1 MMERKQLNLR
11 INDQFLIGEIDNKL
25 HSEKLIHKHHVTDAI
40 NTIKYLEILFTSSN
54 LKRYKNKEHYIK
66 HIVAKSLLPK
76 AEEIIRIQKDEFSSH
91 YEHLKQTVSEI
102 PNYKDIYNHI
112 NNENKKIKIPVLI
125 SPVVM
130 MMISLITLT
139 DNIIKQQRILYLC
152 GEISKKDFYSNRR
165 VVLKKFSNVRLKLHH
180 NRKEYSE
187 KLSTLIEK
195 KGMQ

>member
-91 YEHLKQTVSEI
+91 YEHLKQTVS
-102 PNYKDIYNHI
+102 
-112 NNENKKIKIPVLI
+112 
-125 SPVVM
+125 
-130 MMISLITLT
+130 
-139 DNIIKQQRILYLC
+139 
-152 GEISKKDFYSNRR
+152 
-165 VVLKKFSNVRLKLHH
+165 
-180 NRKEYSE
+180 
-187 KLSTLIEK
+187 
-195 KGMQ
+195 